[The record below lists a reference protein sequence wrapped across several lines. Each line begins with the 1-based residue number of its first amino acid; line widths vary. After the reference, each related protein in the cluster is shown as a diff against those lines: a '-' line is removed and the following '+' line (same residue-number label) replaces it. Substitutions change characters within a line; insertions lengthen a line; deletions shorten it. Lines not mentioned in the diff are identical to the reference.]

1 MTHHIIGKVLQG
13 RYQVVQNLGSGVF
26 GQTYIAVDIE
36 QPGYPKCV
44 IKQLKATT
52 FQPNHLES
60 LRLRFLTETET
71 LKRLEN
77 HEQIPQLFACFEENE
92 RFYLVQEFIDG
103 HPLTAELPVNK
114 HCGYRWSE
122 REVVQFLEELLGILA
137 FVHSQDVIHCD
148 VKPENIIR
156 RACDGKLFLIDFGSI
171 QPADFALHVQLP
183 IYKVPVTSLGY
194 IPPEQFISQTKLSSD
209 IYSLGMI
216 AIEALTGQT
225 PLQLK
230 VDPQSNEILWRN
242 DSVHISDYL
251 TSVLTKMIRYDYRDR
266 FGSASEVLQALKE
279 IPLEA
284 NKDVI
289 DVKYNVLQPANQS
302 LNNDA
307 TRQSSKT
314 SPLIT
319 GLKFGLLANSVVM
332 GLGVYSLTTTSPAY
346 SGTETLFKAT
356 EKFQSGDIKK
366 AIALAQSIPSSS
378 HLYSEA
384 QANIEEWEQQWKIAA
399 EKYKATEKAFNAGRW
414 SDVIQTSAQVPDIL
428 YWQTKT
434 DKLVAQT
441 KIQIQKETNDLLSK
455 AYEKASD
462 KDFSSALQY
471 LRQIPKESSAGA
483 LVQKKL
489 AEYDKKQH
497 ARASFLL
504 QQAYNRAE
512 VGNFDEAV
520 RFLQQIPK
528 SAYAYTTA
536 QAKVAE
542 YKEKQRQQAASFRG
556 TPSNSNTSNN
566 QNVEPPIGSQENTSL
581 PNTSGGNSFINGSSS
596 TKLQDFKMDSY
607 MNEVNIGGQ

>member
-1 MTHHIIGKVLQG
+1 MTHHIIGKVLHG
-13 RYQVVQNLGSGVF
+13 RYQVVQSLGAGVF

-103 HPLTAELPVNK
+103 HPLTAELPINK

-122 REVVQFLEELLGILA
+122 IEVVQFLEEILGILA

-156 RACDGKLFLIDFGSI
+156 RASDGKLFLIDFGSI
-171 QPADFALHVQLP
+171 QPADFALYVQLP
-183 IYKVPVTSLGY
+183 IYRVPVTSLGY
-194 IPPEQFISQTKLSSD
+194 IPPEQFISQAKPNSD

-230 VDPQSNEILWRN
+230 VDPQTNEISWRN

-251 TSVLTKMIRYDYRDR
+251 TSVLTKMIRYDYKDR
-266 FGSASEVLQALKE
+266 FVSAGEVLQALKE
-279 IPLEA
+279 MPLEV
-284 NKDVI
+284 NNDVI
-289 DVKYNVLQPANQS
+289 DVKYNILQRA
-302 LNNDA
+302 NNDA
-307 TRQSSKT
+307 SRQASKT

-319 GLKFGLLANSVVM
+319 GLKFGLVANSVVM
-332 GLGVYSLTTTSPAY
+332 GVGVYSLTTTSPAY
-346 SGTETLFKAT
+346 SGTETLYKAT
-356 EKFQSGDIKK
+356 EKYQSGDIKK

-378 HLYSEA
+378 QIYPEA
-384 QANIEEWEQQWKIAA
+384 QATIEEWEQQWKIAA
-399 EKYKATEKAFNAGRW
+399 QKYQTTEKAFHQGRW
-414 SDVIQTSAQVPDIL
+414 SDVIKTSAQIPDIL

-441 KIQIQKETNDLLSK
+441 KINIEKQTNDLLSK
-455 AYEKASD
+455 AYEKASE
-462 KDFSSALQY
+462 KDFSGALNY
-471 LRQIPKESSAGA
+471 LRQIPKETSAGT
-483 LVQKKL
+483 LVQTKL

-512 VGNFDEAV
+512 VGNFDEAS

-528 SAYAYTTA
+528 STSVYTIA
-536 QAKVAE
+536 QAKLVE
-542 YKEKQRQQAASFRG
+542 YKDKQRQQAASFRA
-556 TPSNSNTSNN
+556 TASTSNTSRN
-566 QNVEPPIGSQENTSL
+566 QNIEPPIGSQRNSSL
-581 PNTSGGNSFINGSSS
+581 PNANSGSSFINGNSS

-607 MNEVNIGGQ
+607 MNEVNIGN